1 MKHYQFIIASIVSL
15 CAANL
20 QAADYFQPFF
30 LDNPELVDFQYLPQE
45 QQSFIQYYLDAQTKI
60 SEGADASDFFTITHA
75 PNTDE
80 QEPLLG
86 DIRFGQDEPFNNLCP
101 HINGKR
107 AVTGCVATAM
117 ASVMTYYQY
126 PNCGTG
132 TVTYSGGANG
142 AKTINL
148 EDYPFDWN
156 NILHQYTRGSY
167 NEQQADAVATLML
180 ACGAAL
186 NMQYS
191 ADGSGIF
198 TEKVP
203 GVMKNNFHFDPS
215 IAFYSSKNYPN
226 PEELFEYDWG
236 PTIREQTKGGKPV
249 IFAGHP
255 AQGQSGHCFVIDGY
269 KTIDGIYYYHVDWG
283 WTGYLNG
290 YFLLT
295 NLNPDGTSYSG
306 YACTMVIDIFP
317 LNWTSIGNINADNQS
332 NQTIYNILGQ
342 PVTPEAR
349 IKGNIYIQNG
359 QKYLYQ

>member
-1 MKHYQFIIASIVSL
+1 MKRYQFIITFVVCLFTTS
-15 CAANL
+15 L
-20 QAADYFQPFF
+20 QAVDNFQPFF
-30 LDNPELVDFQYLPQE
+30 LDNPEQMNSLYLSQE
-45 QQSFIQYYLDAQTKI
+45 QQSFLQYYLNAQIKI
-60 SEGADASDFFTITHA
+60 AAGAHAADFFTLSYATEE
-75 PNTDE
+75 DE
-80 QEPLLG
+80 QKPLLG

-101 HINGKR
+101 YINGKR

-126 PNCGTG
+126 PDCGTG
-132 TVTYSGGANG
+132 IVTYSGGSNG

-148 EDYPFDWN
+148 ADYPFDWN
-156 NILHQYTRGSY
+156 NILHQYTNGNY
-167 NEQQADAVATLML
+167 NKQQAEAIATLML

-215 IAFYSSKNYPN
+215 IACYSSKNYPN
-226 PEELFEYDWG
+226 PEELFDYDWG

-269 KTIDGIYYYHVDWG
+269 KIIDGIYYYHVDWG

-306 YACTMVIDIFP
+306 YACTMVVDIFP
-317 LNWTSIGNINADNQS
+317 PNWTSIGNTNAEVQNM
-332 NQTIYNILGQ
+332 QTIYNILGQ
-342 PVTPEAR
+342 PITPEAR